1 MKSYLFK
8 ELFLNKS
15 TLFVL
20 ASLQALSIAAVVMC
34 SVYYGNSDIEFSE
47 TVCVALQLMNFAF
60 AHFFGS
66 MFKNDEKHSW
76 TDFACSSPQT
86 FKGQILA
93 KYVYLFS
100 INLIILISGIIMSM
114 FILNLKASSFSVL
127 CIFLF
132 FGICV
137 LLDAIKLPFIY
148 RFGYSIGSKCGLIS
162 LGVIVF
168 ATLIYVLFGDIS
180 FIDFNDLWGSIL
192 DFANNNGIRNVVAV
206 ICIVC
211 VPCYAVSLMISS
223 NVYKKGIEVRD

>member
-34 SVYYGNSDIEFSE
+34 GVYYGNSDIEFSE
-47 TVCVALQLMNFAF
+47 TVCVVLQLMNFAF
-60 AHFFGS
+60 AHCFGS

-100 INLIILISGIIMSM
+100 INLIIFISGIIMSL
-114 FILNLKASSFSVL
+114 FILKLKASSFSVL
-127 CIFLF
+127 CICLF

-137 LLDAIKLPFIY
+137 ILDAVKLPFIY
-148 RFGYSIGSKCGLIS
+148 RFGYSTGSKCGLIS
-162 LGVIVF
+162 FGVIVS
-168 ATLIYVLFGDIS
+168 AVVVYILFGDIS
-180 FIDFNDLWGSIL
+180 FIDFNDIWRSIL
-192 DFANNNGIRNVVAV
+192 DFADSNVIRRIVAV
-206 ICIVC
+206 ICTAG
-211 VPCYAVSLMISS
+211 VPCYAVSLLISL
-223 NVYKKGIEVRD
+223 NVYKRGFEVQD